1 MATKKKTPQVVI
13 HTEEVY
19 MAIEEDGALTLIEWI
34 PNENAPAKKGRGVVE
49 LDTAFESAEKIGEG
63 VI

>member
-1 MATKKKTPQVVI
+1 MPTKKKSPQVVI

-19 MAIEEDGALTLIEWI
+19 MAIEEDGALTIIEWI
-34 PNENAPAKKGRGVVE
+34 PNKKSPENGEGEDPEIAGALNTKV
-49 LDTAFESAEKIGEG
+49 GEG